1 MQTRKIIFFIILI
14 GALGLV
20 LLLLGFQYVARPLL
34 AQFRASATAT
44 ASVAATTTWNGLQIE
59 VLQVNRAGWPL
70 LQAFNQFNDPPLPGR
85 QMMLIYLKLTNV
97 AGPPGEYVPVTA
109 TDFQV
114 IGSLN
119 IPYSTYAE
127 EAHCGVVPDDLE
139 GVLPRQGWMSG
150 NICVQVPQDER
161 KFKLI
166 YEPSGG
172 EYPALYFELPEE

>member
-127 EAHCGVVPDDLE
+127 ESHCGVVPDDLE

>member
-127 EAHCGVVPDDLE
+127 ESHCGVVPDDLE

-172 EYPALYFELPEE
+172 DYPALYFELPEE

>member
-1 MQTRKIIFFIILI
+1 MKARKIIFFIILI

-20 LLLLGFQYVARPLL
+20 LLLLGFQYVARPML

-59 VLQVNRAGWPL
+59 ILEVNRDGWPL
-70 LQAFNQFNDPPLPGR
+70 LQAFNQFNDPPVPDR

-97 AGPPGEYVPVTA
+97 AGPKGEYVPITA

-114 IGSLN
+114 IGSHN
-119 IPYSTYAE
+119 TPYSTYAE
-127 EAHCGVVPDDLE
+127 ESHCGVVPDDLE
-139 GVLPRQGWMSG
+139 GILPQQGWMSG
-150 NICVQVPQDER
+150 NICVQVPQDEQE
-161 KFKLI
+161 FKLI

-172 EYPALYFELPEE
+172 DYPALYFALPEK